1 MRCPVC
7 GKDYDKV
14 VDSRSAQGGSIVRR
28 RRKCLQCGNKFT
40 TYEEIE
46 HAPLYVIKKDN
57 RRELFQR
64 EKLFDGIITACKKR
78 PVSMDTIEQ
87 LVHTIELFIRSEF
100 QTEIPSWKIGE
111 VVMEGLKE
119 LDDVAYVRFASVYR
133 QFKDAE
139 EFIAELKKLKSEQE
153 NKRTIKQ
160 NQYLRKAK
168 KPKEK
173 DTLPLFSS
181 SGN

>member
-1 MRCPVC
+1 MRCPIC
-7 GKDYDKV
+7 GKDNDKV
-14 VDSRSAQGGSIVRR
+14 VDSRSAQGGNIVRR

-64 EKLFDGIITACKKR
+64 EKLFQGIVTACKKR
-78 PVSMDTIEQ
+78 PVSMEAIEQ
-87 LVHTIELFIRSEF
+87 LIHRIEMYLRSEF
-100 QTEIPSWKIGE
+100 QTEVPGWKIGE
-111 VVMEGLKE
+111 FVMEGLKQ

-139 EFIAELKKLKSEQE
+139 EFIEELRKLKSEQE
-153 NKRTIKQ
+153 NKRAGKSP
-160 NQYLRKAK
+160 LGGRKAR
-168 KPKEK
+168 ESEEE
-173 DTLPLFSS
+173 DTLPLFS
-181 SGN
+181 